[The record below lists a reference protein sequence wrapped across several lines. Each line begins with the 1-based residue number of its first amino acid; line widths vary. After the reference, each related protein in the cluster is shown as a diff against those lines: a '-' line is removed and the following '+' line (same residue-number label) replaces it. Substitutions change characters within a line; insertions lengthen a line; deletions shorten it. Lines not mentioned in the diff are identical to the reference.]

1 MCISGKK
8 LSKLGI
14 GRNFLHLTMGIF
26 EKRTANAILS
36 DERLEAF
43 SPKMRNATRMFAF
56 TTAIDHGTGGSK
68 QCSGARKGSGRM
80 QTRQEA
86 ALSLFTGNP
95 TVRVENPVGA
105 RTLLEVSEA
114 EKQDQ
119 YIKKSPAF
127 YILVRAR
134 N

>member
-1 MCISGKK
+1 
-8 LSKLGI
+8 
-14 GRNFLHLTMGIF
+14 MGIF
-26 EKRTANAILS
+26 EKPTANTILS

-68 QCSGARKGSGRM
+68 QCSGARKGSERM
-80 QTRQEA
+80 QTRKEA

-95 TVRVENPVGA
+95 TICVENPMGA
-105 RTLLEVSEA
+105 RTLLQVRQ
-114 EKQDQ
+114 KKYQ
-119 YIKKSPAF
+119 YIKNHLHF